1 MTNRLDFVAIKR
13 GVSLESVLRQY
24 RVQLRRYGRDQYRGC
39 CPIHGGEGRDAF
51 HVNLTRSIFHC
62 FACGAGG
69 TVLDFMAAMEGCT
82 LREAAAKLQP
92 LTPPANPASL
102 NKNKLVTEKRAAPGP
117 LGFALRDVDS
127 THPYLATRGI
137 ANQTAMDFGVGF
149 YPGPGLLS
157 GRLVIPIHNAQGELV
172 AYCGRS
178 LDGTQPRYRFPP
190 GFAKS
195 QILFNFHR
203 AAATG
208 DSSVVVVE
216 GFFDCF
222 NIYQAGIRSVVA
234 LMGARL
240 YKTPERALIERFRHV
255 VVMLDGDATGQN
267 ASQAI
272 ARSLRRQHCAF
283 RLVRLPPNAQPD
295 QLPADVIRDI
305 LHPTLPRNIIG
316 KV

>member
-1 MTNRLDFVAIKR
+1 MTNRLDFAAIKR

-24 RVQLRRYGRDQYRGC
+24 RVQLRRCGTDQYRGC

-51 HVNLTRSIFHC
+51 HVNLARNIFHC

-69 TVLDFMAAMEGCT
+69 TVLDFVAAMEGCT
-82 LREAAAKLQP
+82 LREAASKLQP
-92 LTPPANPASL
+92 VMPPANPPASRDR
-102 NKNKLVTEKRAAPGP
+102 NELVTEKRAAPGP
-117 LGFALRDVDS
+117 LGFVLRGVDS

-137 ANQTAMDFGVGF
+137 ANQTATDFGVGF

-157 GRLVIPIHNAQGELV
+157 GRLVIPIHNAQGELA

-195 QILFNFHR
+195 QVLFNFHR

-208 DSSVVVVE
+208 DPFVVVVE

-222 NIYQAGIRSVVA
+222 KVYQAGIRSVVA
-234 LMGARL
+234 LMGASL
-240 YKTPERALIERFRHV
+240 YKTTERALTERFRQILL
-255 VVMLDGDATGQN
+255 MLDGDATGQN
-267 ASQAI
+267 ASRSI
-272 ARSLRRQHCAF
+272 ARRLRRHCALK
-283 RLVRLPPNAQPD
+283 LVSLPANVQPD
-295 QLPADVIRDI
+295 QLPAEAIRDI
-305 LHPTLPRNIIG
+305 LHPTLPES
-316 KV
+316 